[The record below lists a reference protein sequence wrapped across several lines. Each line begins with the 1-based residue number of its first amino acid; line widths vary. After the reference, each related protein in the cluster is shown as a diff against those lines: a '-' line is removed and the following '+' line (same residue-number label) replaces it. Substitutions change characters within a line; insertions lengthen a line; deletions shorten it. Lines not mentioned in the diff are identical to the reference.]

1 PISRYFDVTPVGR
14 ILNRFSNDLAQMD
27 AVLPEGYQLLIQKV
41 SMAVGTLVV
50 SAFASYCH

>member
-1 PISRYFDVTPVGR
+1 
-14 ILNRFSNDLAQMD
+14 MD